1 MGASV
6 SDKWLWITIISAVSI
21 VAIPLIVVWAILS
34 ISPELRIVATV
45 AIVVLWGVVSGYK
58 DWVISKRQE
67 SEKLPT
73 PA

>member
-45 AIVVLWGVVSGYK
+45 AIIILWGVVSGYK